1 MRAEVGDTI
10 RILFKNNA
18 TRPYS
23 MHPHGVFYDKD
34 SEGAPYDDGTSGT
47 DKEDDAV
54 PSGKTHIYTWE
65 VPERAGP
72 GPNDPSSIVWLYHS
86 HTNELKD
93 VESGLV
99 GAMIITRHGM
109 ADADGKP
116 KDVDREF
123 VCLYLS
129 IRRERELVSSTT
141 TSQTFTSDP
150 KGVKKL
156 EFAPVDN
163 EGNFSGVGSGFTV
176 ANAKFAINGYIY
188 GTGPMMTMKKGERV
202 RWYLVAL
209 GEQFSVHTPHWH
221 GNVVLH
227 DGKRTRCRSP
237 YAGANGDRGH
247 GSRQSRH
254 LDVPLPHRRPHGCG
268 NGDAVQGRT
277 VDQKPR
283 RHLASKIRETWSRRS
298 KKKEGKMLFRKC
310 LVAFGLTLLCLPISL
325 SAQAGWKVVKHRT
338 NSCQISVPENGG
350 QSIVLVRSDAKVRVF
365 SAETQGMVAEKMLE
379 NTPKLVFYVMKSHS
393 GPGSAADGHLSS
405 FCARE
410 PISRTP
416 QINVKPDYR
425 EDRIKRI
432 VATFAADK

>member
-1 MRAEVGDTI
+1 MTQFFKLTAVLVLFSTVVFGQSAGKTRTYYIAADEVDWDYAPGGVNKMMGMKFDGYSKVFVERGPHRIGTVYRKAIYREYTDETFSQLKPRPAEWATAGILGPILRAEVGDTI
-10 RILFKNNA
+10 KIIFKNNA

-34 SEGAPYDDGTSGT
+34 SEGAPYDDGTSGP

-54 PSGKTHIYTWE
+54 PPGKTHTYIWK

-72 GPNDPSSIVWLYHS
+72 GPNDPSSVVWLYHS

-123 VCLYLS
+123 VCLFLLFDENVSWYLDHN
-129 IRRERELVSSTT
+129 IR
-141 TSQTFTSDP
+141 TFTSDP

-156 EFAPVDN
+156 EFAPVDDQ
-163 EGNFSGVGSGFTV
+163 GNFSGVGSGFTV

-227 DGKRTRCRSP
+227 DGKRT
-237 YAGANGDRGH
+237 DV
-247 GSRQSRH
+247 
-254 LDVPLPHRRPHGCG
+254 VPLMQ
-268 NGDAVQGRT
+268 AQMET
-277 VDQKPR
+277 VD
-283 RHLASKIRETWSRRS
+283 
-298 KKKEGKMLFRKC
+298 M
-310 LVAFGLTLLCLPISL
+310 
-325 SAQAGWKVVKHRT
+325 
-338 NSCQISVPENGG
+338 VPDNPG
-350 QSIVLVRSDAKVRVF
+350 IWMFHCHIDDHMDA
-365 SAETQGMVAEKMLE
+365 GMVTLYKVD
-379 NTPKLVFYVMKSHS
+379 P
-393 GPGSAADGHLSS
+393 
-405 FCARE
+405 
-410 PISRTP
+410 
-416 QINVKPDYR
+416 
-425 EDRIKRI
+425 
-432 VATFAADK
+432 

>member
-1 MRAEVGDTI
+1 MTHFFQVAAVWVVLSIIAFGQSPGKTRTYYIAADEVDWDYAPGGINKMMGMKFDGYSKTFVEKGPHRIGTVYRKAIYREYTDGTFSRLKPQPAEWATAGILGPILRAEVGDTI
-10 RILFKNNA
+10 RIIFKNNA

-34 SEGAPYDDGTSGT
+34 SEGAPYDDGTSGA

-54 PSGKTHIYTWE
+54 PPGKTHTYTWK

-72 GPNDPSSIVWLYHS
+72 GPSDPSSIVWLYHS

-99 GAMIITRHGM
+99 GAMIVTRRGM
-109 ADADGKP
+109 ADPDGKP

-123 VCLYLS
+123 VCLFLLFDENVSWYLDHN
-129 IRRERELVSSTT
+129 I
-141 TSQTFTSDP
+141 QTFTTDP

-227 DGKRTRCRSP
+227 DGKRT
-237 YAGANGDRGH
+237 DV
-247 GSRQSRH
+247 
-254 LDVPLPHRRPHGCG
+254 VPLMQ
-268 NGDAVQGRT
+268 AQMET
-277 VDQKPR
+277 VDMVPDNPGIWMF
-283 RHLASKIRETWSRRS
+283 HCHIDDHMDA
-298 KKKEGKMLFRKC
+298 GM
-310 LVAFGLTLLCLPISL
+310 ATLY
-325 SAQAGWKVVKHRT
+325 KV
-338 NSCQISVPENGG
+338 
-350 QSIVLVRSDAKVRVF
+350 
-365 SAETQGMVAEKMLE
+365 
-379 NTPKLVFYVMKSHS
+379 
-393 GPGSAADGHLSS
+393 
-405 FCARE
+405 E
-410 PISRTP
+410 P
-416 QINVKPDYR
+416 
-425 EDRIKRI
+425 
-432 VATFAADK
+432 

>member
-1 MRAEVGDTI
+1 MIKIVAIAFLVMTVTGSSAQAVEGTQSTAPGKVRTYYVAADEVDWDYAPGGVNKMMGMKFEGYSTLFTERGPHRIGTVYRKALYREYTDDTFTRLKPRPPEWEHMGILGPILRAEVGDTI

-23 MHPHGVFYDKD
+23 MHPHGVLYRKD

-54 PSGKTHIYTWE
+54 PPGKTHVYTWE

-93 VESGLV
+93 VESGLI
-99 GAMIITRHGM
+99 GALIITRRGM

-123 VCLYLS
+123 VCLYLLFDENVNWYLDHN
-129 IRRERELVSSTT
+129 IQAFTT
-141 TSQTFTSDP
+141 DP

-221 GNVVLH
+221 GNVVLR
-227 DGKRTRCRSP
+227 DGKRT
-237 YAGANGDRGH
+237 DV
-247 GSRQSRH
+247 
-254 LDVPLPHRRPHGCG
+254 VPLMQ
-268 NGDAVQGRT
+268 AQMET
-277 VDQKPR
+277 VDMVPDNPG
-283 RHLASKIRETWSRRS
+283 TW
-298 KKKEGKMLFRKC
+298 MFHC
-310 LVAFGLTLLCLPISL
+310 HIDD
-325 SAQAGWKVVKHRT
+325 HM
-338 NSCQISVPENGG
+338 
-350 QSIVLVRSDAKVRVF
+350 DA
-365 SAETQGMVAEKMLE
+365 GMVTLYK
-379 NTPKLVFYVMKSHS
+379 V
-393 GPGSAADGHLSS
+393 
-405 FCARE
+405 E
-410 PISRTP
+410 P
-416 QINVKPDYR
+416 
-425 EDRIKRI
+425 
-432 VATFAADK
+432 